1 MAEIGPV
8 PISAFLRSALQRRM
22 SRISASVA
30 RVWRRFT
37 FSLWLYVNNYCP
49 HTSLNL
55 CSIIQHITWDDRYAT
70 PQIFFTRTGQPS
82 AHEVNNNN
90 LINNL
95 LNNNLIFFSV
105 TFLAYFFILG
115 RAVD

>member
-1 MAEIGPV
+1 
-8 PISAFLRSALQRRM
+8 M

-82 AHEVNNNN
+82 AHDVKLSPRATSLNDERKITEKMKTVEQNESGFRF
-90 LINNL
+90 LI
-95 LNNNLIFFSV
+95 
-105 TFLAYFFILG
+105 IL
-115 RAVD
+115 